1 MDFKNDV
8 VYMSEHTGCW
18 GKCLNP
24 QYLALV
30 FFLSNCLEV
39 FPFPTF
45 FSRLIPWV
53 MILRK
58 GVLQASEEITV
69 LEVWN
74 RIYYL

>member
-30 FFLSNCLEV
+30 FFLSKLLGS
-39 FPFPTF
+39 FPL
-45 FSRLIPWV
+45 SH
-53 MILRK
+53 
-58 GVLQASEEITV
+58 VLLSFNSLGDDFT
-69 LEVWN
+69 
-74 RIYYL
+74 